1 MSRPGA
7 AVTSPGRSDAV
18 AAVASG
24 PSAIAAPSARSDAL
38 AARVRAFFADPVAS
52 VDRLGTGHDSSET
65 TLRLLDEIGA
75 RTRALGEL
83 NRELVPMV
91 DRFAGQSRRQ
101 RWWNRFVGEALERD
115 LSFGLLCE
123 RLSDAISRGGEV
135 ADGTA
140 ATIAALKADR
150 LRIDAEIAAL
160 QDDLSLGHAVLD
172 PARAPLRRACGAPE
186 DTWSRLSRRVGNLE
200 AMATALVLTQSQYA
214 VAIDGARAVVDRFT
228 EIRHV
233 LIPLWRQRMGFE
245 LFARRTA
252 PDGTVSAG
260 PSPTLPDPRSPA
272 SAPPRPSWPSPP
284 PFPRRSS
291 SPRPRRRTPSP
302 PAIRASPRWSPRS
315 RAATSN
321 GSTRSVAR
329 SARAR
334 RPMPTRRSNGCAAR
348 ISRRSARSS
357 ARSSGPRSR

>member
-1 MSRPGA
+1 MSGSVASAANAQRPGA
-7 AVTSPGRSDAV
+7 AARRVEAEPAAGPERPPGPDVS
-18 AAVASG
+18 AAVRA
-24 PSAIAAPSARSDAL
+24 DAL

-83 NRELVPMV
+83 NRTLVPMV

-101 RWWNRFVGEALERD
+101 RWWNRFTGEALERD

-123 RLSDAISRGGEV
+123 RLSDAVRRGSEV
-135 ADGTA
+135 ADGAA

-160 QDDLSLGHAVLD
+160 RADLALGHAVLE

-200 AMATALVLTQSQYA
+200 AMATALALTQSQYA
-214 VAIDGARAVVDRFT
+214 VAIDGARAVADRFN

-252 PDGTVSAG
+252 PDRASPAG

-272 SAPPRPSWPSPP
+272 
-284 PFPRRSS
+284 
-291 SPRPRRRTPSP
+291 
-302 PAIRASPRWSPRS
+302 
-315 RAATSN
+315 
-321 GSTRSVAR
+321 
-329 SARAR
+329 
-334 RPMPTRRSNGCAAR
+334 
-348 ISRRSARSS
+348 
-357 ARSSGPRSR
+357 

>member
-1 MSRPGA
+1 MSGSVASAANAQRPGA
-7 AVTSPGRSDAV
+7 AARRVEAEPAAGPERPPGPDVS
-18 AAVASG
+18 AAVRA
-24 PSAIAAPSARSDAL
+24 DAL

-52 VDRLGTGHDSSET
+52 VDRLSTGHDSSET

-83 NRELVPMV
+83 NRTLVPMV

-101 RWWNRFVGEALERD
+101 RWWNRFTGEALERD

-123 RLSDAISRGGEV
+123 RLSDAVRRGSEV
-135 ADGTA
+135 ADGAA

-160 QDDLSLGHAVLD
+160 RADLALGHAVLE

-200 AMATALVLTQSQYA
+200 AMATALALTQSQYA
-214 VAIDGARAVVDRFT
+214 VAIDGARAVADRFT

-252 PDGTVSAG
+252 PDRASPAG

-272 SAPPRPSWPSPP
+272 
-284 PFPRRSS
+284 
-291 SPRPRRRTPSP
+291 
-302 PAIRASPRWSPRS
+302 
-315 RAATSN
+315 
-321 GSTRSVAR
+321 
-329 SARAR
+329 
-334 RPMPTRRSNGCAAR
+334 
-348 ISRRSARSS
+348 
-357 ARSSGPRSR
+357 